1 VLRLHHETHENLK
14 FVPAPLVN
22 VLADVVVS
30 HGGQGTIQTAIASG
44 TPIVGFA
51 MQPEQQINL
60 DNVVMSGSGIRIP
73 KRRWNANN
81 IQAAIKN
88 IVKEPSYK
96 ENIRVLKKALE
107 STNGKKNS
115 ALAIWEYILNE
126 LD

>member
-1 VLRLHHETHENLK
+1 MYQHL
-14 FVPAPLVN
+14 LVN

-73 KRRWNANN
+73 KHRWNANN

-96 ENIRVLKKALE
+96 ETATETIAYANF
-107 STNGKKNS
+107 KNHYK
-115 ALAIWEYILNE
+115 LRKYK
-126 LD
+126 